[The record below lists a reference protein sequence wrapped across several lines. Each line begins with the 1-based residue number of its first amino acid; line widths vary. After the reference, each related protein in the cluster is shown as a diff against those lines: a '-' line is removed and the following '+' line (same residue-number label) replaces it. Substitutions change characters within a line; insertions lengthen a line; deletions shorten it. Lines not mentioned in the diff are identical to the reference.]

1 MMKVR
6 YVIQMKGI
14 NGQYAFFETKKE
26 KELDEFIKAFQGN
39 NNTEEIKIFRNEGMN
54 YTLVAAD
61 HKRRIG
67 F

>member
-1 MMKVR
+1 MKTN
-6 YVIQMKGI
+6 YIIQMKGV

-26 KELDEFIKAFQGN
+26 KELDDFMKAFQGN

-54 YTLVAAD
+54 YTLISAD

>member
-1 MMKVR
+1 MKTN
-6 YVIQMKGI
+6 YVIQLKGK
-14 NGQYAFFETKKE
+14 NGRYAFFEAKKE
-26 KELDEFIKAFQGN
+26 KELDDFMKAFQGN

-54 YTLVAAD
+54 YTLIAAD

>member
-1 MMKVR
+1 MKTN

-14 NGQYAFFETKKE
+14 NGQYAFFEAKKE
-26 KELDEFIKAFQGN
+26 KELEKFMKAFQGS
-39 NNTEEIKIFRNEGMN
+39 NNTEEIKIFRSEGMN
-54 YTLVAAD
+54 YTLIAAD

>member
-1 MMKVR
+1 MKTN
-6 YVIQMKGI
+6 YVIQMKGK
-14 NGQYAFFETKKE
+14 NGQYAFFEAKKE
-26 KELDEFIKAFQGN
+26 KELDDFMKAFQGS

-54 YTLVAAD
+54 YTLIAAD

>member
-1 MMKVR
+1 MKTN
-6 YVIQMKGI
+6 YVIQLKGK
-14 NGQYAFFETKKE
+14 NGQYAFFEAKKE
-26 KELDEFIKAFQGN
+26 KELDDFMKAFQGN

-54 YTLVAAD
+54 YTLIAAD

>member
-1 MMKVR
+1 MKIN
-6 YVIQMKGI
+6 YIIQLKGI
-14 NGQYAFFETKKE
+14 NGQFAFFQAKKE
-26 KELDEFIKAFQGN
+26 KELDEFMKAFQNN
-39 NNTEEIKIFRNEGMN
+39 NNTEEIKIFRNEGLN

>member
-1 MMKVR
+1 MKVR
-6 YVIQMKGI
+6 YLIQMKGI

-26 KELDEFIKAFQGN
+26 KELDDFIKAFQGN
-39 NNTEEIKIFRNEGMN
+39 DNTEEIKIFRNEGLS

>member
-1 MMKVR
+1 MKVH

-26 KELDEFIKAFQGN
+26 KELDKFIKAFQGSD
-39 NNTEEIKIFRNEGMN
+39 NTEEIKIFRDEGTN

>member
-1 MMKVR
+1 MKTN

-14 NGQYAFFETKKE
+14 NGQYAFFEAKKE
-26 KELDEFIKAFQGN
+26 KELDKFMKAFQGS
-39 NNTEEIKIFRNEGMN
+39 NNTEEIKIFQSEGMN
-54 YTLVAAD
+54 YTLIAAD